1 MKKVLSR
8 LALFGVAAM
17 TLCACGTRGSL
28 EEVGYKN
35 WLKYSI
41 PYYESLKRGN
51 KFTEVACEYVYVN
64 DPCITNKEMDEDTVI
79 LYGEIAYNVIYL
91 IDFDLSGI
99 PYTVVISYLNGSYK
113 QASDEDADW
122 LYYGAHDLVE
132 SGTLN
137 GRVGVLK

>member
-17 TLCACGTRGSL
+17 TLCACGTKGSL

-51 KFTEVACEYVYVN
+51 KFTEVACEYVYVD
-64 DPCITNKEMDEDTVI
+64 DPCVTNKEMDEDTVI

-91 IDFDLSGI
+91 INTHVFNKL
-99 PYTVVISYLNGSYK
+99 YFFLLNFNIIDIYIF
-113 QASDEDADW
+113 
-122 LYYGAHDLVE
+122 L
-132 SGTLN
+132 
-137 GRVGVLK
+137 